1 MLSFGILEV
10 LPQLQVNGFP
20 FFWGWLSEAGASTGT
35 KSAQPQQTTKI
46 YRNKTL
52 ENSNAIYSGIF
63 GTTLSDQLGS
73 VALGL
78 APKPLN
84 SHQYYWI
91 PESWEFPFWKG
102 QSAPASLFTGG
113 WEIWNQVG
121 LFKPLNLKQ
130 SQFILIYPP
139 ILNISNYLSI
149 NVQFSS
155 KSQPSQFSHGPEG
168 KPNSGTACVTTR

>member
-1 MLSFGILEV
+1 MDSLS
-10 LPQLQVNGFP
+10 
-20 FFWGWLSEAGASTGT
+20 SEAGYRKPVLALAPNRHNRSRQQKFTGT
-35 KSAQPQQTTKI
+35 KLQKI
-46 YRNKTL
+46 
-52 ENSNAIYSGIF
+52 AMQYSGIF

-73 VALGL
+73 IALGL

-91 PESWEFPFWKG
+91 SESWEFPFWNG

-121 LFKPLNLKQ
+121 LFKPLNWKQ